1 MGRTKPPHE
10 WGGTIDWLAMPIR
23 FSMCSYFPD
32 KRKRAWRRQALW
44 SVSFELHEETL
55 GLVSHD
61 DSRHPGCAFPREITL
76 ASSPH
81 DIAEHIRRPVKLSS
95 SQID

>member
-1 MGRTKPPHE
+1 MNGEDK
-10 WGGTIDWLAMPIR
+10 IKLACHAYSV
-23 FSMCSYFPD
+23 FNVLLLPD
-32 KRKRAWRRQALW
+32 KRKRAWRRQALGL
-44 SVSFELHEETL
+44 VSFELHEETP

>member
-1 MGRTKPPHE
+1 MNGEDK
-10 WGGTIDWLAMPIR
+10 IKLACHAYSV
-23 FSMCSYFPD
+23 FNVLLLAD